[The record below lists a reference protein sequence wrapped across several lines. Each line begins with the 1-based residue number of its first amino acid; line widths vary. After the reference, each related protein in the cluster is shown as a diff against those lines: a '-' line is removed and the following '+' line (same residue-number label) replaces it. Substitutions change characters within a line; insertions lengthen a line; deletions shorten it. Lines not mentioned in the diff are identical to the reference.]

1 MDSLN
6 SLKFV
11 YLCSIIPRAVCASTL
26 ARSGVSVTLFKSAR
40 VPSGRM
46 SQRRYLFHSF
56 VEDGKELLFDHCA
69 PFFNANNTEVLGLV
83 HEWESKGLVACS
95 KEKFGF
101 FDHISNKFVDPEQFG
116 ASVGGLESLEDE
128 NLWSLIGSD
137 GQNLG
142 QFKGVVATDKNL
154 ISLRFTSVTGRQ
166 PLLDLNLVPELSV
179 KLNDIPVRPCFAL
192 MIAFSEPQSSIPFK
206 CFSIR
211 SSEVLSWAHCESS
224 KPGRST
230 SRKMSEGKNREN
242 EESGLEESR
251 KNYMIPLDFVCW
263 EGPFPAASVAREE
276 KCLWDKNKRLAIR
289 GDFCVSPNVEGAIAS
304 RIAAA
309 SKLTEIL
316 SCL

>member
-1 MDSLN
+1 MTKSYNLN
-6 SLKFV
+6 IAV
-11 YLCSIIPRAVCASTL
+11 PGAVCASTL
-26 ARSGVSVTLFKSAR
+26 ARNGVSVTLLESAR
-40 VPSGRM
+40 VPGRRM
-46 SQRRYLFHSF
+46 EV

-83 HEWESKGLVACS
+83 HEWESRGLVPCW

-101 FDHISNKFVDPEQFG
+101 FDHISNKFVDPEQW
-116 ASVGGLESLEDE
+116 LEDE

-142 QFKGVVATDKNL
+142 QFKGVVARDKNL
-154 ISLRFTSVTGRQ
+154 VSLR
-166 PLLDLNLVPELSV
+166 
-179 KLNDIPVRPCFAL
+179 
-192 MIAFSEPQSSIPFK
+192 
-206 CFSIR
+206 
-211 SSEVLSWAHCESS
+211 
-224 KPGRST
+224 
-230 SRKMSEGKNREN
+230 
-242 EESGLEESR
+242 
-251 KNYMIPLDFVCW
+251 

-276 KCLWDKNKRLAIR
+276 KCLWDKKKRLAIC